1 MKATADRV
9 PLGMD
14 LLGSFSS
21 PATTSLPSALCPYSH
36 VNAISTLPPQSRQ
49 CHQHSVPTV
58 KSHHC
63 HSALCPHSHIT
74 SPPLCTLSPQSHH
87 ITATLH
93 SVPTVTSHHH
103 HSVLCL
109 HSHPTQSEPSHIS
122 AILYSVHSHPTPSE
136 LFRTKLTTSQ
146 AQDFSTTGHPTS
158 SARKQ

>member
-36 VNAISTLPPQSRQ
+36 VNAISTLPP
-49 CHQHSVPTV
+49 TV
-58 KSHHC
+58 TSMP
-63 HSALCPHSHIT
+63 SALCPHSQIT

-136 LFRTKLTTSQ
+136 LFHTKLTTSL
-146 AQDFSTTGHPTS
+146 AQDFSTIGHPTS